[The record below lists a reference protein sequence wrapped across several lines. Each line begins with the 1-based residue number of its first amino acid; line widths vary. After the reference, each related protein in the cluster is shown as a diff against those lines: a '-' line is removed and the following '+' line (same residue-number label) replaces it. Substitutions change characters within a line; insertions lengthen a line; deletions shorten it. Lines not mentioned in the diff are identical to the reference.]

1 MELFEHNRIAYE
13 SAAKMLEERGRAAV
27 IHPTGTGK
35 SFIAFRLCEEHPSSR
50 ICWLSPSEYIY
61 RTQAD
66 NLVHA
71 GGKVPE
77 NVLFYT
83 YARLMLLSDGA
94 LKAIRPEYIVL
105 DEFHRCGAEMWGQ
118 GVRRLLELFP
128 KAKVLGLSATNIRY
142 LDNCRDMA
150 DELFGGNVASRMTL
164 GEAIALG
171 ILGAPRYVLS
181 AYRLDKDLR
190 KYARKVRTA
199 KNKVVREEAEKY
211 YEALRR
217 TLEKADGLDKVF
229 EKNIP
234 DRTGKYIVFCS
245 DYEHLTEMT
254 EKVPEWFGRIDK
266 EPHIYKAY
274 SEDPETSKAFAAF
287 KADESEHLKLLFC
300 IDMLNEGVHVEG
312 VSGVILLR
320 PTVSPIIYKQQI
332 GRALSAGRKKQ
343 TAIFDVVMNIENLY
357 GIGTIEEEMQ
367 TAVSDYRARGLGD
380 RIVSERFEVVDEIGD
395 CRALFS
401 KLDATLGAS
410 WEKMYEQAKGYYE
423 AHGDLEV
430 PLHYKTEE
438 GYSLG
443 SWLFTQRKVRAG
455 EEYGVLSEEQVKRL
469 DEIGMIWSGYRDL
482 IWERYFAAAK
492 AYREKYGDLK
502 VPAGYRTETGLKL
515 GSWLSNLRTYRKS
528 GLRKNYLTEER
539 ISVLDGLGMEWSVP
553 DYLFERNYAAALEY
567 WKEHGNLDVPAG
579 QVSGDGVRL
588 GNWIQK
594 LRRIRKGAGE
604 GRLTEEQVKRLDEIG
619 MEWSDKYERLW
630 EKGYREAERY
640 YAANGDL
647 KVPTGYVT
655 DTGYKLGNW
664 ISDQRENKKLNA
676 ERRARLDALGMD
688 WEKPD
693 AWERKFELAKEYFL
707 RNGNLNVPA
716 NYIAQGVWLNK
727 WVNEQKQIYLG
738 NRKGKVLTSEQIER
752 LESVGMRWR

>member
-35 SFIAFRLCEEHPSSR
+35 SFIAFRLCEEHPSSC

-71 GGKVPE
+71 GGKAPE
-77 NVLFYT
+77 NVDFYT
-83 YARLMLLSDGA
+83 YARLMLLSDA
-94 LKAIRPEYIVL
+94 ELKSIRPEYIVL

-128 KAKVLGLSATNIRY
+128 EAKVLGLSATNIRY

-190 KYARKVRTA
+190 KYARKVRGA
-199 KNKVVREEAEKY
+199 KNKAVREEAEKY

-217 TLEKADGLDKVF
+217 ALEKADGLDKVF

-245 DYEHLTEMT
+245 DYDHLTEMT
-254 EKVPEWFGRIDK
+254 ENVPEWFGGID
-266 EPHIYKAY
+266 ETPHIYKAY

-312 VSGVILLR
+312 VNGVILLR

-357 GIGTIEEEMQ
+357 GIGTIEEEMG
-367 TAVSDYRARGLGD
+367 AAISDYRARGQGD
-380 RIVSERFEVVDEIGD
+380 RIVNERFEVVDEIGD
-395 CRALFS
+395 SRELFS
-401 KLDATLGAS
+401 RLDATLGAS
-410 WEKMYEQAKGYYE
+410 WEKMYELAKGYYE
-423 AHGDLEV
+423 AHGNLEV

-443 SWLFTQRKVRAG
+443 GWLFTQRKVRAG
-455 EEYGVLSEEQVKRL
+455 EEYGVLSEEQIKRL

-502 VPAGYRTETGLKL
+502 VPAGYRMDTGLKL

-539 ISVLDGLGMEWSVP
+539 INVLDGLGMEWSVP

-567 WKEHGNLDVPAG
+567 WKGHGNLDVPAG
-579 QVSGDGVRL
+579 QVSGDGVKL

-604 GRLTEEQVKRLDEIG
+604 GRLTEEQIKRLDEIG

-676 ERRARLDALGMD
+676 KRRARLDALGMI

>member
-1 MELFEHNRIAYE
+1 MHGWQANKKTHLRYASEQ
-13 SAAKMLEERGRAAV
+13 G
-27 IHPTGTGK
+27 
-35 SFIAFRLCEEHPSSR
+35 LCP
-50 ICWLSPSEYIY
+50 
-61 RTQAD
+61 
-66 NLVHA
+66 
-71 GGKVPE
+71 
-77 NVLFYT
+77 
-83 YARLMLLSDGA
+83 
-94 LKAIRPEYIVL
+94 
-105 DEFHRCGAEMWGQ
+105 
-118 GVRRLLELFP
+118 
-128 KAKVLGLSATNIRY
+128 
-142 LDNCRDMA
+142 
-150 DELFGGNVASRMTL
+150 
-164 GEAIALG
+164 
-171 ILGAPRYVLS
+171 
-181 AYRLDKDLR
+181 
-190 KYARKVRTA
+190 
-199 KNKVVREEAEKY
+199 KNKNHV
-211 YEALRR
+211 LR
-217 TLEKADGLDKVF
+217 TW
-229 EKNIP
+229 
-234 DRTGKYIVFCS
+234 
-245 DYEHLTEMT
+245 M
-254 EKVPEWFGRIDK
+254 
-266 EPHIYKAY
+266 
-274 SEDPETSKAFAAF
+274 
-287 KADESEHLKLLFC
+287 
-300 IDMLNEGVHVEG
+300 
-312 VSGVILLR
+312 
-320 PTVSPIIYKQQI
+320 II
-332 GRALSAGRKKQ
+332 
-343 TAIFDVVMNIENLY
+343 DVVMNIENLY
-357 GIGTIEEEMQ
+357 GIGTIEEEMR

-380 RIVSERFEVVDEIGD
+380 RIVNERFEVTDEIGD

-410 WEKMYEQAKGYYE
+410 WEKMYELAKGYYE
-423 AHGDLEV
+423 AHGNLEV

-443 SWLFTQRKVRAG
+443 GWLFTQRKVRAG
-455 EEYGVLSEEQVKRL
+455 EEYGVLSEEQIKRL

-492 AYREKYGDLK
+492 AYRERYGDLK
-502 VPAGYRTETGLKL
+502 VPAEYRTEAGLKL

-539 ISVLDGLGMEWSVP
+539 IKALDGLGMEWSAP

-594 LRRIRKGAGE
+594 LRRIKKGAGE
-604 GRLTEEQVKRLDEIG
+604 GRLTEEQIKRLDEIG

-655 DTGYKLGNW
+655 DTGYKLGGW

-676 ERRARLDALGMD
+676 KRRARLDALGMV

-716 NYIAQGVWLNK
+716 NYIEQGVWLNK

>member
-35 SFIAFRLCEEHPSSR
+35 SFIAFRLCEDHPSSR

-61 RTQAD
+61 RTQVD

-71 GGKVPE
+71 GGKAPE
-77 NVLFYT
+77 NIDFYT
-83 YARLMLLSDGA
+83 YAKLMLLSDSE
-94 LKAIRPEYIVL
+94 LKGIRPEYIVL

-150 DELFGGNVASRMTL
+150 DELFGGDVASRMTL

-181 AYRLDKDLR
+181 AYRLDKDLQ
-190 KYARKVRTA
+190 KYARKVRGA
-199 KNKVVREEAEKY
+199 KNKAVREEAEKY

-229 EKNIP
+229 EKNLP

-254 EKVPEWFGRIDK
+254 EKVPEWFGGIDK

-357 GIGTIEEEMQ
+357 GIGTIEEEMGA
-367 TAVSDYRARGLGD
+367 AVSDYRARGLGD
-380 RIVSERFEVVDEIGD
+380 RIVNERFEVTDEIGD

-410 WEKMYEQAKGYYE
+410 WEKMYELAKGYYR
-423 AHGDLEV
+423 AHGNLEV

-443 SWLFTQRKVRAG
+443 GWLFTQRKVRAG
-455 EEYGVLSEEQVKRL
+455 EEYGILSEEQIKRL

-482 IWERYFAAAK
+482 AWERYFAAAK

-502 VPAGYRTETGLKL
+502 VPAGYRTEAGVKL

-539 ISVLDGLGMEWSVP
+539 MRVLDGLGMEWSVP

-594 LRRIRKGAGE
+594 LRRIRRGAGE
-604 GRLTEEQVKRLDEIG
+604 GRLTEEQIKRLDEIG

-676 ERRARLDALGMD
+676 ERRARLDALGMV

>member
-61 RTQAD
+61 RTQVD

-71 GGKVPE
+71 GGKALE
-77 NVLFYT
+77 NVVFYT
-83 YARLMLLSDGA
+83 YAKLMLLSDGK
-94 LKAIRPEYIVL
+94 LKSIRPEYIVL

-118 GVRRLLELFP
+118 GVRRLLDMFP
-128 KAKVLGLSATNIRY
+128 EAKVLGLSATNIRY

-164 GEAIALG
+164 GEAIVRG

-181 AYRLDKDLR
+181 AYRLDKDLQ

-199 KNKVVREEAEKY
+199 KNKIVREEAEKY

-229 EKNIP
+229 EKHLP
-234 DRTGKYIVFCS
+234 DRAGKYIVFCS
-245 DYEHLTEMT
+245 DYDHLTEMT
-254 EKVPEWFGRIDK
+254 EKVPEWFGRID
-266 EPHIYKAY
+266 ETPHIYKAY

-332 GRALSAGRKKQ
+332 GRALSAGKKKQ

-357 GIGTIEEEMQ
+357 GIGTIEEEMR

-380 RIVSERFEVVDEIGD
+380 RIVNERFEVVDEIGD
-395 CRALFS
+395 CRVLFS

-410 WEKMYEQAKGYYE
+410 WEKMYELAKGYYG

-455 EEYGVLSEEQVKRL
+455 EEYGILSEEQIKRL

-482 IWERYFAAAK
+482 AWERYFAAAK

-502 VPAGYRTETGLKL
+502 VPAEYRTETGVKL

-528 GLRKNYLTEER
+528 GLRKNYLTQER
-539 ISVLDGLGMEWSVP
+539 ISALDGLGMEWSVP

-579 QVSGDGVRL
+579 QVSGDGVKL

-604 GRLTEEQVKRLDEIG
+604 GRLTEEQIRRLDEIG

-676 ERRARLDALGMD
+676 ERRARLDAIGMD